1 MTIPEYLKN
10 ARFVKG
16 SILDQTERI
25 VLAKENDIVNLNITQ
40 IENSKGADDKELKN
54 SSSKF
59 KGVYT
64 LATQMINPEKV
75 AGTPYTFYDTGNFF
89 NNFQIDIMPDLTK
102 ITIFSTGTGAGQ
114 KADFFKG
121 YSNIFGLTKQNQYEM
136 NYRIIK
142 PELMKF
148 INQYL

>member
-1 MTIPEYLKN
+1 MTISEYLKN
-10 ARFVKG
+10 AKFVKG

-25 VLAKENDIVNLNITQ
+25 VLAKENEIVNLNIDQ

-54 SSSKF
+54 SNSKF

-64 LATQMINPEKV
+64 LATQMINPEKI
-75 AGTPYTFYDTGNFF
+75 AGNPYTFRDSGNFL
-89 NNFQIDIMPDLTK
+89 NNFQVDIMPDLTK
-102 ITIFSTGTGAGQ
+102 ITIFSTGTGSNQ
-114 KADFFKG
+114 KANFFKG